1 MKKISRE
8 QAEYLL
14 EIIEANF
21 NWAIQKGMHV
31 TLERK
36 FIENIIRLSAGCEE
50 RIGDTDAKIDE

>member
-21 NWAIQKGMHV
+21 NWAIQKGMRV

-36 FIENIIRLSAGCEE
+36 FIENIIRKVAGYEE
-50 RIGDTDAKIDE
+50 WVGVDDAKID